1 MAPDDTSDIF
11 DVAGDEALDA
21 YWSQPISA
29 GDETLE
35 VSMFWREHPIFV
47 TDYTTP
53 RDVWF
58 GRGSDC
64 DITIELP
71 EQMGTRLPLL
81 RATPRGWAL
90 CLSPFMTGR
99 VTQAQDEVELL
110 RAFSMCPLDP
120 EFNGV
125 ALWHISAERAR
136 MSAELE
142 FGDIRFVIRLTPC
155 ATRHGRISPIDR
167 RPFPF
172 IGLSTFM
179 HVLGLIAILAI
190 PPGIH
195 ELVDYEPH
203 DEPADRFARA
213 IVVPA
218 ATPEEPILDPE
229 RQDLQGD
236 ADDEELG
243 MRHSGDEGASGTQLA
258 TTRRGRASTRR
269 RKKLDERPALASARS
284 SKAVHAGDQTG
295 VLAGASGEQLFS
307 GEAATFN
314 GEELDDVFGK
324 LDARQEREAQG
335 ASGLGS
341 VGAGQG
347 GAGEGDAAGVS
358 RSVGLHS
365 SLMGGRGAAPRL
377 RERAEELEQLYFRSK
392 SGDEQARGC
401 LSEEI
406 IQNAVRRR
414 RNQIRACYE
423 DQLLTDPELAG
434 RVEVRLTVEPDGKM
448 GAIEVTKN
456 TTGSAAVGVCLKHKL
471 ASLRFPAFEQ
481 CRAVVANYPFNFH
494 PKQLLII
501 PR

>member
-1 MAPDDTSDIF
+1 MAPDDDIL
-11 DVAGDEALDA
+11 DVVGDDSFNT
-21 YWSQPISA
+21 YWSRPISA

-35 VSMFWREHPIFV
+35 LSMFWREHPIFV
-47 TDYTTP
+47 TDYATP

-58 GRGSDC
+58 GRGLDC
-64 DITIELP
+64 DVAIELP
-71 EQMGTRLPLL
+71 EKMGARLPLL
-81 RATPRGWAL
+81 RATERGWAL
-90 CLSPFMTGR
+90 CLSPFMEGTL
-99 VTQAQDEVELL
+99 TQAQDEVGLL
-110 RAFSMCPLDP
+110 RAFSMSPLDP
-120 EFNGV
+120 EFNGI
-125 ALWHISAERAR
+125 ALWHLGAERAR
-136 MSAELE
+136 MTAELE
-142 FGDIRFVIRLTPC
+142 LGDVRFVIRLTPR
-155 ATRHGRISPIDR
+155 AARHERIGPIDR

-190 PPGIH
+190 PPGIQ
-195 ELVDYEPH
+195 ELVDDEIRHEPT
-203 DEPADRFARA
+203 DRFARA

-218 ATPEEPILDPE
+218 ATPAEPILDPE

-243 MRHSGDEGASGTQLA
+243 MRHRGDEGEAGAQLSVA
-258 TTRRGRASTRR
+258 PRGRASTRR
-269 RKKLDERPALASARS
+269 RKRLEARAALASARS
-284 SKAVHAGDQTG
+284 SEVVHAGAKTG
-295 VLAGASGEQLFS
+295 ILAGASGEQLFA
-307 GEAATFN
+307 GEAATLH

-324 LDARQEREAQG
+324 LDARAKGEARG
-335 ASGLGS
+335 AAGLGS
-341 VGAGQG
+341 AGAGSG

-358 RSVGLHS
+358 RTVGLHS
-365 SLMGGRGAAPRL
+365 SLMGGRGVAPRL
-377 RERAEELEQLYFRSK
+377 RGRAEELEQLYFRSNAPE
-392 SGDEQARGC
+392 EQARGC

-423 DQLLTDPELAG
+423 DQLLGDPELSG
-434 RVEVRLTVEPDGKM
+434 RVEVRLTVEPDGQM

-456 TTGSAAVGVCLKHKL
+456 TTGSAAVGACLRHKL
-471 ASLRFPAFEQ
+471 ASLRFPAFER